1 MNRRKLLEILAPLGA
16 KPLLLG
22 FSVDELTDGDIERVW
37 QSARHSTIRFDIVN
51 GGTLVAAGYSAN
63 RYRRDVYDILE
74 LSVIFPK
81 VLALELGGCYPLQRF
96 VAEQCD
102 I

>member
-1 MNRRKLLEILAPLGA
+1 MNRRKLLEVLAPSGV

-22 FSVDELTDGDIERVW
+22 FSVDELTDAGIERVW
-37 QSARHSTIRFDIVN
+37 QSARHSTIRFGIVN
-51 GGTLVAAGYSAN
+51 GGTLIAAGYSAN
-63 RYRRDVYDILE
+63 RYRCDVYDIPE

-81 VLALELGGCYPLQRF
+81 VLALELGGCYPLERI
-96 VAEQCD
+96 VAERCD